1 MRRRLPPFAALR
13 AFEAAGLNSNFKKAA
28 EDIDLTASAISHQ
41 IRSLEEYLGV
51 QLFSREGGKPELT
64 SAGATYLEHVQSLFD
79 KLEDATR
86 IISQRS
92 ERRSLVV
99 NLFHSLASC
108 WLIPRLPLFQKT
120 HSGID
125 IKLLSS
131 FEPIEFTSA
140 DIDVAIRYGDGNW
153 AGLKSDLLFRDK
165 ISLVCSPDLAAKL
178 PPLAQAAELHSFTQI
193 RCGLDPLEWQDWAQ
207 KANVELPGFSNTLDL
222 DSRALVI
229 EAAAGGSGLAI
240 GRLPYIID
248 NLKSGRLCDPYGLD
262 LNCESGYYLVYP
274 EHHAGYENVSHFRQ
288 WLLDECKTI

>member
-13 AFEAAGLNSNFKKAA
+13 AFEAAGLNSNFRKAA
-28 EDIDLTASAISHQ
+28 EDIGLTASAISHQ
-41 IRSLEEYLGV
+41 IRSLEEFLGV
-51 QLFSREGGKPELT
+51 QLFNREGGKPELT
-64 SAGATYLEHVQSLFD
+64 SAGAIYLEHIQSLFD
-79 KLEDATR
+79 DLEDATK

-120 HSGID
+120 HSEID
-125 IKLLSS
+125 IKLLTS

-165 ISLVCSPDLAAKL
+165 ISLVCSPDIAAKL
-178 PPLAQAAELHSFTQI
+178 PPLEQVTELNSFTQI
-193 RCGLDPLEWQDWAQ
+193 RCSLDPLEWQDWAQ
-207 KANVELPGFSNTLDL
+207 KANIELANFANTLDL

-248 NLKSGRLCDPYGLD
+248 DLNSGRLCDPYELNLD
-262 LNCESGYYLVYP
+262 CERGYYLVYP
-274 EHHAGYENVSHFRQ
+274 EHHAGYSNVGHFRR
-288 WLLDECKTI
+288 WLLDECEAI